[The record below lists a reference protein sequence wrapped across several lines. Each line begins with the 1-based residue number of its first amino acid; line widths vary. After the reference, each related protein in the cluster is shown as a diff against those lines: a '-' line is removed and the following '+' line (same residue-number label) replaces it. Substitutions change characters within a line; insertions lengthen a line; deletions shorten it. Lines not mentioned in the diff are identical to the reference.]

1 MKNLSDYIKEEIS
14 VSIGTEAANSTYA
27 TPGNTT
33 GAGNPKPPTVEEPGS
48 GDLFGKTRKDK
59 HKKKKA

>member
-14 VSIGTEAANSTYA
+14 VSVGTEIANSTYA

-33 GAGNPKPPTVEEPGS
+33 GMGNPKPPTLEEPGS
-48 GDLFGKTRKDK
+48 ESLLGKTT
-59 HKKKKA
+59 KKKKKKD

>member
-1 MKNLSDYIKEEIS
+1 MKKLSDYIKEEIA

-33 GAGNPKPPTVEEPGS
+33 GMGNPKPPTVEEPGS
-48 GDLFGKTRKDK
+48 GDLLGKTTKK
-59 HKKKKA
+59 KKKKA

>member
-1 MKNLSDYIKEEIS
+1 MKSLSEYIKEEIS

-33 GAGNPKPPTVEEPGS
+33 GIGNPKPPTLDEPGS
-48 GDLFGKTRKDK
+48 GDLLGKTIKK
-59 HKKKKA
+59 KKKKA

>member
-14 VSIGTEAANSTYA
+14 VSIGTEVANSTYA

-33 GAGNPKPPTVEEPGS
+33 GMGNPNPPTPEEPGS
-48 GDLFGKTRKDK
+48 GDLPGKTTKK
-59 HKKKKA
+59 KKKKA